1 MLREKNLAVIGSGMM
16 GGALACGLAQAGA
29 MLPSRILLYDT
40 DAHKA
45 RELAAKVGEGA
56 YVAESLIAAVQ
67 GADLILLA
75 VKPAIIPDVLA
86 ALTQTISPSQL
97 VLSIA
102 AGIRVETMEALVAP
116 GVPIIRAMPNTPC
129 LVGEG
134 ATAVCRGT
142 SATEDHLKIA
152 LSLFSSV
159 GLTVEVTERLMDA
172 VTGVSGSGPAYVYLM
187 IEALTDGG
195 VKAGLSRSTARALA
209 AQTVMGS
216 AKMVLETGEHP
227 MQLKD
232 NVTTPGGTTIAAVAA
247 LERGGFRIAVID
259 AVEAAAK
266 RSSELS

>member
-1 MLREKNLAVIGSGMM
+1 
-16 GGALACGLAQAGA
+16 
-29 MLPSRILLYDT
+29 MLPENITLFDT
-40 DAHKA
+40 DQEKA
-45 RELAAKVGEGA
+45 SQLAAKVGAGA
-56 YVAESLIAAVQ
+56 RVSDSVTNAVAGV
-67 GADLILLA
+67 DLILLA
-75 VKPAIIPDVLA
+75 VKPAVVSQVLNS
-86 ALTQTISPSQL
+86 LTQTIQPNQL

-102 AGIRVETMEALVAP
+102 AGIRLDTMEMHVAA
-116 GVPIIRAMPNTPC
+116 GVPIVRAMPNTPC

-134 ATAVCRGT
+134 ATAVCLGT
-142 SATEDHLKIA
+142 NATQDHLKIA
-152 LSLFSSV
+152 LSLFSAV

-195 VKAGLSRSTARALA
+195 VKAGLTRATARALA

-232 NVTTPGGTTIAAVAA
+232 NVTTPGGTTIAGVAA

-266 RSSELS
+266 RAGELS